1 MKRRSFLNTAAT
13 GAAATTL
20 LHGCT
25 TPAPEASSSN
35 SNSQPAIR
43 WRMATSW
50 PEALDVLYGSAQQL
64 CQRVSEMTNGQ
75 FVITPYSAGELVGG
89 LEVLDAVQ
97 SGAVQCGHTA
107 GYYYTGKNPALALAT
122 ALPFGLMADQQNA
135 WLYYGGGLE
144 ALRQI
149 YADFGI
155 LNFPAGNTGAQM
167 GGWFK
172 RPVQTLSDLGGL
184 KMRIPGMGGKIM
196 QELGVSVQ
204 VLPGGEIFLALERGA
219 IDAAE
224 WVGPHDD
231 EKLGLQ
237 KAAQYYYYPGW
248 WEPSA
253 TLEALVS
260 QSAWNELPTSYQT
273 AFATA
278 TYETNLATLAQYN
291 ALNGEA
297 LARLQADGV
306 ELVAYSPEI
315 LAAAEEASF
324 RLYDQ
329 MSQEDAA
336 FQDIYTGWK
345 AFRDR
350 IYAWNR
356 INELPFAQSAYGS

>member
-1 MKRRSFLNTAAT
+1 
-13 GAAATTL
+13 
-20 LHGCT
+20 
-25 TPAPEASSSN
+25 
-35 SNSQPAIR
+35 
-43 WRMATSW
+43 
-50 PEALDVLYGSAQQL
+50 
-64 CQRVSEMTNGQ
+64 
-75 FVITPYSAGELVGG
+75 
-89 LEVLDAVQ
+89 
-97 SGAVQCGHTA
+97 
-107 GYYYTGKNPALALAT
+107 
-122 ALPFGLMADQQNA
+122 
-135 WLYYGGGLE
+135 
-144 ALRQI
+144 
-149 YADFGI
+149 
-155 LNFPAGNTGAQM
+155 M

-253 TLEALVS
+253 TLEALVN

-297 LARLQADGV
+297 LARLQAEGV

-329 MSQEDAA
+329 MALEDAA